1 MAWKK
6 GQSGNP
12 TGKRPGLTAR
22 GKFRQQVEKAVPEIV
37 ENVLQAAIGGDMQA
51 IKLILDRCIP
61 PLKPTT
67 DAVKL
72 ALPAGD
78 LSAQAE
84 SVIQATATG
93 FLTPDQAKTLMDVI
107 GAQAK
112 IIEVGEVVRRMDLLE
127 EAQKGGTK

>member
-6 GQSGNP
+6 GESGNP

-22 GKFRQQVEKAVPEIV
+22 GKFRQQVEKSIPEIV
-37 ENVLQAAIGGDMQA
+37 DSVLQSALAGDMQA

-61 PLKPTT
+61 ALKPTT

-72 ALPAGD
+72 SLPSGN
-78 LSAQAE
+78 LSAQSD

-93 FLTPDQAKTLMDVI
+93 FLTPDQAKTMMDII

-112 IIEVGEVVRRMDLLE
+112 IIEVAHLSERMDALE
-127 EAQKGGTK
+127 AAQGGGK